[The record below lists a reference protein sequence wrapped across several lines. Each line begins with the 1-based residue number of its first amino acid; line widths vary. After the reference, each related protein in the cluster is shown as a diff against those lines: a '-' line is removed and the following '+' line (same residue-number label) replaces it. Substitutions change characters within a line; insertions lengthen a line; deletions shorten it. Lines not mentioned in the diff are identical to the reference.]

1 MGNTCIERRVMRNR
15 TKYEST
21 GDSDLYLVRWS
32 ALVFQQKMRPVK
44 IDGFREIHQK
54 KCTGREL
61 KRKVACILLKV
72 SVKRGTVEIT

>member
-1 MGNTCIERRVMRNR
+1 
-15 TKYEST
+15 
-21 GDSDLYLVRWS
+21 
-32 ALVFQQKMRPVK
+32 MRPVK

-61 KRKVACILLKV
+61 KRKVAYILLKV